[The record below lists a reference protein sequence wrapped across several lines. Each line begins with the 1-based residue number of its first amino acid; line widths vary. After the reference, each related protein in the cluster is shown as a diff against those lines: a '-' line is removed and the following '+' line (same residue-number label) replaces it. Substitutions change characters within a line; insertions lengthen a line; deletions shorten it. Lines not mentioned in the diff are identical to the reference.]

1 MVRKMQL
8 LAIVCCLA
16 VSASAYP
23 DNYSQYYAKINQD
36 TLMKLRKTTFG
47 QEYLSD
53 NRNLKSSVSLSD
65 LNLYLYTRENRKTP
79 LHITNNDVESVV
91 SSGIFNPNKRIISI
105 THGWNN
111 DHKSECNTELLDAIL
126 DTHDVNV
133 LVTDWGSIAHEF
145 YIPAEQAVPD
155 IGRFLGDFINQ
166 LVSKYGLSY
175 KQVTLIGHSLGAH
188 VAGAAGAIAKEKVSL
203 IIGLDPALPLIGR
216 DPDLHLDPTDAEFV
230 HIIHTCGG
238 FLGFFDPLGHADFYP
253 NGGVDAQPGCFLD
266 LLGTC
271 SHGRSFKYL
280 ADSISN
286 SKQKFWAYKCK
297 NYATYENR
305 ECDNNEVSFM
315 GTLEPDR
322 SASGSYFLETHAA
335 PPYAYDF
342 NPFEK

>member
-1 MVRKMQL
+1 MKIL
-8 LAIVCCLA
+8 IIACCLA
-16 VSASAYP
+16 VFASAYP
-23 DNYSQYYAKINQD
+23 ESYSKNYASINQD
-36 TLMKLRKTTFG
+36 TLADFRNTLFRQKYLTDPGSLRKA
-47 QEYLSD
+47 
-53 NRNLKSSVSLSD
+53 SLSD
-65 LNLYLYTRENRKTP
+65 FGIFFYTRRNRKHP
-79 LHITNNDVESVV
+79 IVIINNDIDSVV
-91 SSGIFNPNKRIISI
+91 NSELFNPNARIISI

-133 LVTDWGSIAHEF
+133 FITDWGPIAHEF

-203 IIGLDPALPLIGR
+203 IIGLDPALPLIGM
-216 DPDLHLDPTDAEFV
+216 DPDLHLDPTDGEFV

-238 FLGFFDPLGHADFYP
+238 LLGFFDPLGHADFYP
-253 NGGVDAQPGCFLD
+253 NGGKYAQPGCMFD
-266 LLGTC
+266 VIGSC
-271 SHGRSFKYL
+271 SHGRSYQYL

-286 SKQKFWAYKCK
+286 SGQKFWAYKCE
-297 NYATYENR
+297 NYSVFQRR
-305 ECDNNEVSFM
+305 ECFNNEISFM

-322 SASGSYFLETHAA
+322 RANGSYYLQTHSSA
-335 PPYAYDF
+335 PYAFDF
-342 NPFEK
+342 NPSKQ